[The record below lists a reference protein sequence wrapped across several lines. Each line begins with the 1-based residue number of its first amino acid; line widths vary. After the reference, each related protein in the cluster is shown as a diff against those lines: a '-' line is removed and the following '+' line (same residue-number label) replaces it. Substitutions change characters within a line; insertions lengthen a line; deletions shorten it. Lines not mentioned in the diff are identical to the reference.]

1 MPKLNTLN
9 RRQQLFCQYIAEGES
24 QARAY
29 LKAGFKANTI
39 QQAGSNAIRLMRTER
54 VASYLGKIKEIVF
67 KNQVLTFNEKRSYL
81 ARCVRTSVDQVGASS
96 DLAQEVTEEV
106 SAEGSVKRKIK
117 IVDKLRALELDNKMA
132 GDNFADRS
140 PQVSNPFLFIVS
152 LSKTEGQADATN
164 EAQNAASV
172 GRLPHPSGNQVIEA
186 EVMEQTASDASNASE

>member
-67 KNQVLTFNEKRSYL
+67 KNQVLSFNEKRAIISRMVK
-81 ARCVRTSVDQVGASS
+81 AAPSEVGADSM
-96 DLAQEVTEEV
+96 LAQSFTEEV
-106 SAEGSVKRKIK
+106 DQEGRVKRK
-117 IVDKLRALELDNKMA
+117 VVLPDKARLIDLDNRMA
-132 GDNFADRS
+132 GHSFADRS
-140 PQVSNPFLFIVS
+140 PQASNPFLFIVS
-152 LSKTEGQADATN
+152 LSKTESPTDAIGD
-164 EAQNAASV
+164 AQQAASV
-172 GRLPHPSGNQVIEA
+172 GRLPQPSGGEVIEA
-186 EVMEQTASDASNASE
+186 ELVEAEAVSGDIQP

>member
-9 RRQQLFCQYIAEGES
+9 RRQQLFCQYLAEGES

-67 KNQVLTFNEKRSYL
+67 KNQVLSFNEKRAIISRMVK
-81 ARCVRTSVDQVGASS
+81 AAPSEVGADSM
-96 DLAQEVTEEV
+96 LAQSYTEEV
-106 SAEGSVKRKIK
+106 DVQGNVKRK
-117 IVDKLRALELDNKMA
+117 VVLPDKARLIDLDNRMS

-140 PQVSNPFLFIVS
+140 PQVSNPFTLIIALGKTAGNTS
-152 LSKTEGQADATN
+152 LMDDARQAVAVGQLPNPSPLVMDAEVVPDDAT
-164 EAQNAASV
+164 A
-172 GRLPHPSGNQVIEA
+172 
-186 EVMEQTASDASNASE
+186 

>member
-54 VASYLGKIKEIVF
+54 VASYLGKVKEIVF
-67 KNQVLTFNEKRSYL
+67 KNQVLSFNEKRSIISRMVK
-81 ARCVRTSVDQVGASS
+81 AAPSEVGS
-96 DLAQEVTEEV
+96 DSMLAQSYTEEV
-106 SAEGSVKRKIK
+106 DTQGNVKRK
-117 IVDKLRALELDNKMA
+117 VVLPDKARLIDLDNRMA

-140 PQVSNPFLFIVS
+140 PQVSNPFTLIIALGKTQAGAS
-152 LSKTEGQADATN
+152 LMDDAR
-164 EAQNAASV
+164 QAASV
-172 GRLPHPSGNQVIEA
+172 GKLPHPQ
-186 EVMEQTASDASNASE
+186 EVMEAELVDVDSTARE